1 MYGAAAFHFLILSS
15 GGGTTVIMRLVGR
28 IFMRLLIV
36 EDEMQL
42 ADALTEIFKRN
53 KYAVDTAY
61 NGIDGCDCALSGVY
75 DCIIL
80 DIMLPGMNGIEILRA
95 IREEKIST
103 PVLLLTARSEVED
116 KINGLDCGA
125 DDYLTK
131 PFVTDELL
139 ARIRAL
145 TRRKG
150 EIMDENKLEFNGL
163 TLNKSSCSAI
173 YGGNDVKLSLKEYQ
187 IMEMLVANP
196 KQILPKERIIEK
208 IWGYESDVEYNNIEV
223 YISFLRKKIH
233 AIDAP
238 VQIKTARGIG
248 YFLEKTT

>member
-1 MYGAAAFHFLILSS
+1 
-15 GGGTTVIMRLVGR
+15 
-28 IFMRLLIV
+28 MRLLVV
-36 EDEMQL
+36 EDEVQL
-42 ADALTEIFKRN
+42 ADVLTEILKRN
-53 KYAVDTAY
+53 KYAVDTVY
-61 NGIDGCDCALSGVY
+61 DGIDGLDCALSGVY

-80 DIMLPGMNGIEILRA
+80 DIQLPGMNGIEILRN
-95 IREEKIST
+95 IRSEKLST

-131 PFVTDELL
+131 PFVTGELL

-150 EIMDENKLEFNGL
+150 DLVDENNLSFNSL
-163 TLNKSSCSAI
+163 VINKGSCSMNF
-173 YGGNDVKLSLKEYQ
+173 GGSDVKLSLKEFQ
-187 IMEMLVANP
+187 IMELLIANP

-223 YISFLRKKIH
+223 YISFLRKKLS
-233 AIDAP
+233 AIGTD

-248 YFLEKTT
+248 YFLE

>member
-1 MYGAAAFHFLILSS
+1 
-15 GGGTTVIMRLVGR
+15 
-28 IFMRLLIV
+28 MRLLIV

-61 NGIDGCDCALSGVY
+61 NGTDGCDCALSGVY

-80 DIMLPGMNGIEILRA
+80 DIMLPGMNGIEILRT

-173 YGGNDVKLSLKEYQ
+173 YGRTDVKLSLKEYQ

-248 YFLEKTT
+248 YFLERTT